1 VDFKKLNANTKK
13 DPYILPFTNDVINTI
28 ARHEVYSL
36 LDGFYGYIRFP
47 SHLRMNIRLP
57 LLLNGELLYGL

>member
-13 DPYILPFTNDVINTI
+13 DPYLLPFTDDVINTTI

-36 LDGFYGYIRFP
+36 LDGFYGYIKFP
-47 SHLRMNIRLP
+47 
-57 LLLNGELLYGL
+57 